1 MRKFFVDDLTDK
13 VVLSGA
19 EHKHLSVVCRAKK
32 GDRIVLCDGYY
43 DGNYEITDIKK
54 DITCLSL
61 LNKTENRSETLS
73 EVDLFFCSLK
83 GDKND
88 FIVQKCTELGVKNFY
103 PVISEF
109 VQSGAKNVNVD
120 RLKRIVEEAAK
131 QCGRGALPNIRP
143 ALDFGEAVGKIKD
156 YPLVVFPYESEK
168 NLDIKSF
175 LRSAGESDRIA
186 LLVGCE
192 GGFSVAEVDMLKS
205 AGVIP
210 VTLGNRILR
219 AETAC
224 IATAAVVMYERG
236 ELRNL

>member
-1 MRKFFVDDLTDK
+1 MRKFFVDNLTEK
-13 VVLSGA
+13 AVLTGA

-54 DITCLSL
+54 DCTRL
-61 LNKTENRSETLS
+61 LLTDKTANRSETTAD
-73 EVDLFFCSLK
+73 VDLYFCSLK

-103 PVISEF
+103 PVISEY
-109 VQSGAKNVNVD
+109 VQNGAKNVNTE
-120 RLKRIVEEAAK
+120 RLKRIAEEAAK
-131 QCGRGALPNIRP
+131 QCGRGALPKIHS
-143 ALDFGEAVGKIKD
+143 AESFDGAVGKIKE

-168 NLDIKSF
+168 NLDIRSF
-175 LRSAGESDRIA
+175 LQGAGKADKIA
-186 LLVGCE
+186 VLVGCE
-192 GGFSVAEVDMLKS
+192 GGFSKSEVDMLKD
-205 AGVIP
+205 AGIAS

-224 IATAAVVMYERG
+224 IVTAAVVMYERG
-236 ELRNL
+236 EMNV